1 MVPLQPLV
9 RELRF
14 HKLHSVEKKG
24 RKKEKYSGETMKS
37 AVILILLYFKD
48 VADRIKSKIR
58 YCTRKK
64 ESVNLEDKAK
74 EIIQSKQRE
83 KKRILSELWFSIKL
97 SNILLFGV

>member
-1 MVPLQPLV
+1 
-9 RELRF
+9 
-14 HKLHSVEKKG
+14 VEKKG

-83 KKRILSELWFSIKL
+83 KNTKYEHMKREINENQKQ
-97 SNILLFGV
+97 GVGICLCF